1 MDWILRGSVRR
12 ARGLRGEIQSK
23 IPKGSSAVEMCVI
36 DIKGTGSALLDAL
49 QMKVAESSVLYNTST
64 RVSWS
69 DSQSPFPPVILAEAA
84 FGHGLRLSSTFLTV
98 PSSLGAGSSQQVR
111 SAAWDGRGAQGQ
123 PGTAGQQSRG
133 FHPCGHRP
141 PCLFH
146 AWLVGDRASRDSRE
160 PALPVASES
169 CFHLTGFSG

>member
-1 MDWILRGSVRR
+1 M
-12 ARGLRGEIQSK
+12 
-23 IPKGSSAVEMCVI
+23 I

-49 QMKVAESSVLYNTST
+49 QMKAAESSVLYNTST

-69 DSQSPFPPVILAEAA
+69 DSQSPSPPVILAEAA
-84 FGHGLRLSSTFLTV
+84 FGHGLCLSSTFLTV

-146 AWLVGDRASRDSRE
+146 AWLVGTGHPETAGNLLCLWLLSPVFISQDS
-160 PALPVASES
+160 VAEKEGNLLSLSWLRHSKKAKINAIE
-169 CFHLTGFSG
+169 TEAIGT